1 MKRGRPKRHGTNRLS
16 YAARAREEHGYRPDR
31 MGRVGKAC
39 AWCNSALL
47 SSSLLGAR
55 HNAEVILSLCFVLYR
70 NAGEHKRN
78 ISTAYNSFT
87 TKGQTLLRH
96 AQRTIMYCAKGPCHL
111 CRPPHKAE
119 HRLRNTSRSQ
129 QRDNSPTA
137 WHFLLN
143 GCRKMHNSGANF
155 WVCLPRSRVSAATT
169 ISWLSAEN
177 LERPPEHNVSL
188 QAWRKELMYQP

>member
-47 SSSLLGAR
+47 SSSLLGTR
-55 HNAEVILSLCFVLYR
+55 HNAEVILSLRFVLYR

-96 AQRTIMYCAKGPCHL
+96 AQRTIMYCAKGPCYV
-111 CRPPHKAE
+111 CRPPHTAE

-129 QRDNSPTA
+129 QRDNSPMA

-143 GCRKMHNSGANF
+143 GCRRCITLALIFG
-155 WVCLPRSRVSAATT
+155 C
-169 ISWLSAEN
+169 
-177 LERPPEHNVSL
+177 VSL
-188 QAWRKELMYQP
+188 DRGSRLLRPYRGFQLRIWNGHQSTT